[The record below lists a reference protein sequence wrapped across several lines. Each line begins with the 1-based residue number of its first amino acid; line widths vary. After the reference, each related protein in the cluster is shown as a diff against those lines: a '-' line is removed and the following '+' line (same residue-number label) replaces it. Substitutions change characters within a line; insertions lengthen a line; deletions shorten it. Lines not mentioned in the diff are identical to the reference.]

1 MSRQLILMR
10 HAKSAWDNP
19 GVSDHDRPLNKRGRT
34 AAPLMAQQLREH
46 DLIPDLILAS
56 TAVRVRETISLLT
69 ETWASEPTIQYE
81 SSLYLA
87 TRETLLAHVR
97 GVHDAWCRVML
108 VGHNPGLSE
117 LAGWLGQSSLDLPT
131 AAVAV
136 FKYANPSWRQASTD
150 KPWDRTAIW
159 LPREIAD

>member
-19 GVSDHDRPLNKRGRT
+19 GVTDHDRTLNKRGRT
-34 AAPLMAQQLREH
+34 AAPLMAEHLREH
-46 DLIPDLILAS
+46 ALIPDLIMAS
-56 TAVRVRETISLLT
+56 TAVRVRETIALLT
-69 ETWASEPTIQYE
+69 ETWGAEPTIQYE

-87 TRETLLAHVR
+87 SRETLLAYVR
-97 GVHDAWCRVML
+97 GLHDAWNKVMF

-136 FKYANPSWRQASTD
+136 FKYEKPMWRDASTD
-150 KPWDRTAIW
+150 QAWDQTALW
-159 LPREIAD
+159 LPRELAD